1 MMQGTIEAVAQDKG
15 SDELVTVMTSA
26 TVSDAVDAMTRH
38 DIGAVLVMTEDGK
51 VGGIFTE
58 RDVLVRVVRAGRD
71 PKSTPVSMVMTREVQ
86 FVSPG
91 TTIEAALSLMYVRHY
106 RHLLV
111 IDGPKVHGL
120 VSMRDLAYQM
130 IRYGE
135 GRFEAAVRAGAAD
148 ANG

>member
-1 MMQGTIEAVAQDKG
+1 MQGTIEAVAQDKG

-86 FVSPG
+86 FV
-91 TTIEAALSLMYVRHY
+91 
-106 RHLLV
+106 
-111 IDGPKVHGL
+111 
-120 VSMRDLAYQM
+120 
-130 IRYGE
+130 
-135 GRFEAAVRAGAAD
+135 
-148 ANG
+148 